1 MIVTLVK
8 PERALEIEDLLEV
21 PVASVKD
28 QEISIKKELAKEGSG
43 DKMVEEILIM
53 IKTEDQIKVEE

>member
-28 QEISIKKELAKEGSG
+28 QEISIKKELAKEESG

>member
-1 MIVTLVK
+1 LIVTLVK

>member
-1 MIVTLVK
+1 MIVTLAK

-28 QEISIKKELAKEGSG
+28 QEISIKKELAKEESG